1 MTRLSPA
8 QLDSYRQDGYIVPHY
23 RLAAEK
29 VERLREALQRVVDA
43 NPTIRPEQLVSVHI
57 HGLNAEGVHGDRA
70 FLALCQDET
79 ILDMVTQLIGPDIIL
94 WGCQAFCKPQG
105 DGMEVP
111 FHQDGH
117 YWPIRPLATCTA
129 WVALDHSTKENG
141 CLRLVPG
148 SHRGQRLVEHQH
160 DRRDGLTLNRR
171 VSDAQL
177 TEAEARAVD
186 IELEP
191 GQMSLHDIYMVHGSN
206 PNRSGRRRAGIAIR
220 YMPATSH
227 FRRDL
232 IPTSSKSG
240 YKVDFATRPLWLLRG
255 SDRTGKND
263 FEIGHVRAAET
274 A

>member
-1 MTRLSPA
+1 MTRLSA
-8 QLDSYRQDGYIVPHY
+8 EQVDHYRHEGYIVPDY
-23 RLAAEK
+23 RLSPDKIEALHA
-29 VERLREALQRVVDA
+29 ALQRVVDA

-57 HGLNAEGVHGDRA
+57 HGLNAEGVHGDQA
-70 FLALCQDET
+70 FLALCRDET
-79 ILDMVTQLIGPDIIL
+79 ILDMVTELIGPDIIL
-94 WGCQAFCKPQG
+94 WGCQAFCKPEG

-129 WVALDHSTKENG
+129 WVALDPSTRENG

-148 SHRGQRLVEHQH
+148 SHRERQLIEHQL
-160 DRRDGLTLNRR
+160 DKRDGLTLNRR
-171 VSDAQL
+171 LRDDHLA
-177 TEAEARAVD
+177 EAEAEAVD

-206 PNRSGRRRAGIAIR
+206 PNRSGQRRAGIAIR

-227 FRRDL
+227 FQRDL
-232 IPTSSKSG
+232 IPTSAKSG

-255 SDRTGKND
+255 EDRTGRND
-263 FEIGHVRAAET
+263 FEVGHVRSAET